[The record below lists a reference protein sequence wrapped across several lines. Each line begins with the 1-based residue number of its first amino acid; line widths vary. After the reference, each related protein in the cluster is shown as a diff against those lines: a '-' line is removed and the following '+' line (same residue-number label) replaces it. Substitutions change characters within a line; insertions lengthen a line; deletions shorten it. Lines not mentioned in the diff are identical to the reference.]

1 MTNVIDADVLF
12 APNDMG
18 LRHLPEGPI
27 AYGNGFS
34 WVGIQ
39 HGNESMHGSLN
50 LFDLRARAN
59 RSINL
64 PGRPGFAFP
73 TTDPD
78 WFIAGIEKHVQLF
91 QVSTGRCETVSDE
104 IDQEVENTLIND
116 GIPFADGIVF
126 GAKDLEFQ
134 AKKAGLYLWRL
145 DQSLVRLR
153 DDQICSNG
161 KVILPDGDQWQ
172 MLDIDSPTQQVV
184 RYRLDA
190 INGTMS
196 DAEVV
201 LDLTGESIFPDGMV
215 AAPDGKSV
223 IIAFYNPNAAA
234 YGVARQFDLESGSVI
249 CEWRTAAAP
258 RVTCPLLM
266 EVDDGVKLV
275 LTTATEGMEDE
286 MFSQHENS
294 GCLFM
299 GETEFESAKCDHRL
313 DVLALVG

>member
-1 MTNVIDADVLF
+1 MTNVIDADVLY
-12 APNDMG
+12 APSDMG

-27 AYGNGFS
+27 GYGNGFS

-39 HGNESMHGSLN
+39 HGNDSLHGSLN
-50 LFDLRARAN
+50 LFDLKSGGN
-59 RSINL
+59 RSIRL

-73 TTDPD
+73 TADPD
-78 WFIAGIEKHVQLF
+78 WFIAGIEKHVHLF

-104 IDQEVENTLIND
+104 IDQDVENTLIND

-134 AKKAGLYLWRL
+134 TEKAGLYLWRL

-161 KVILPDGDQWQ
+161 KVIIPDGDQWQ

-190 INGTMS
+190 SNGTLS

-215 AAPDGKSV
+215 ATPDGKSV

-234 YGVARQFDLESGSVI
+234 YGVARQFDLESRSIV

-258 RVTCPLLM
+258 RVTCPLLL
-266 EVDDGVKLV
+266 EVEGGVKLV
-275 LTTATEGMEDE
+275 LTTATEGMEGE

-294 GCLFM
+294 GCLFI
-299 GETEFESAKCDHRL
+299 GNTEFENAVNDHRL
-313 DVLALVG
+313 DVQALVG